1 MEDKAPKELTQHKKG
16 YWILETEDGPIRFTS
31 LEEYAGWKK
40 EAPKKEEPAAE
51 EEQMAVRRKRRSAK
65 RKSIPT
71 NKALYSRVKAA
82 AKRKFAVYPSA
93 YANAWLVRE
102 YKKRGGKYRSG

>member
-51 EEQMAVRRKRRSAK
+51 EE
-65 RKSIPT
+65 
-71 NKALYSRVKAA
+71 
-82 AKRKFAVYPSA
+82 
-93 YANAWLVRE
+93 
-102 YKKRGGKYRSG
+102 

>member
-1 MEDKAPKELTQHKKG
+1 
-16 YWILETEDGPIRFTS
+16 
-31 LEEYAGWKK
+31 
-40 EAPKKEEPAAE
+40 
-51 EEQMAVRRKRRSAK
+51 MARKRRKSTTR
-65 RKSIPT
+65 RKSVPT
-71 NKALYSRVKAA
+71 NKALYARVKTA